1 METNYLSNGK
11 AMAILLING
20 LIKIMLYQNESI
32 FS

>member
-11 AMAILLING
+11 TMAILLING
-20 LIKIMLYQNESI
+20 LIKIMLDQNESI